1 LWRYRLRHIVRSVF
15 LAWEVIM
22 PSSLSHLALA
32 LGVFLCLGTLP
43 AICAESTIARG
54 KYLVQLGGC
63 NDCHTP
69 GYFFG
74 KPDMSRYLGG
84 SDVGFRLPTGTYV
97 GPNLTPDNDTGLG
110 KWSAD
115 QIITAFTKGT
125 RPDGRMLADIMPWR
139 ALADLTPADAKS
151 IAMYLKSLPPV
162 SHKVPA
168 PLGPDQKAN
177 FPIMTILAP

>member
-1 LWRYRLRHIVRSVF
+1 
-15 LAWEVIM
+15 M
-22 PSSLSHLALA
+22 PSSLPRLAVMALSVGCLA
-32 LGVFLCLGTLP
+32 ATSAVAF
-43 AICAESTIARG
+43 ESTIARG
-54 KYLVQLGGC
+54 KYLVQFGGC

-97 GPNLTPDNDTGLG
+97 APNLTPDNETGLG

-115 QIITAFTKGT
+115 QIITAMTKGT

-139 ALADLTPADAKS
+139 GLANLTPADAKS

-162 SHKVPA
+162 SHQVPA
-168 PLGPDQKAN
+168 PLGPDQKPS
-177 FPIMTILAP
+177 FPVMTIVAP